1 MKKPSLVAIT
11 LIMLVIAQIAPLAL
25 ARTFAAQAEQKAPPR
40 GIEGSWEGALDVG
53 GAKLRLVLKI
63 SKEKDGSLAATLD
76 SLDQDAMDLP
86 VSSITVDGDALRFE
100 MKIIG
105 GNYEGTLNKDR
116 SEVSGTWR
124 QADTS
129 LPLNLKRVEKKPE
142 TPIKPQEPKKPETAL
157 KPQEPKKPYPYD
169 EEEVSYENKA
179 GGVKLAGTLTL
190 PRATGPFPAV
200 VLITGSGPQN
210 RNEELLGHKPF
221 LVLADHLTRKGIAV
235 LRVDDRGVGGS
246 TGSISTST
254 SEDFAGDVL
263 AGIEILKARK
273 EINSKQ
279 IGLIGHSEGGLIAP
293 MVAARSTD
301 VAFIVLMA
309 GPGLVGEEI
318 LYLQSALIAKASGTP
333 DKTIARSRA
342 AQQAIFAVLKEE
354 KDNTAAEKRIR
365 ENFSKITA
373 DMTDE
378 QKKASGIEATLNAQL
393 KMVLTPWFRYFL
405 TYDPKPALMKVR
417 CPVLAI
423 NGEKDLQVPP
433 DEDLRIIEQTL
444 ASAKNP
450 DYKIV
455 KLPGLNHLFQTSKT
469 GAVSE
474 YAEIQ
479 ETISTT
485 ALDVMSDWILK
496 HTR

>member
-1 MKKPSLVAIT
+1 MTKHSLV
-11 LIMLVIAQIAPLAL
+11 IMALMFLVVAQLAPFSF
-25 ARTFAAQAEQKAPPR
+25 ARTSTAQAEQKTSPR
-40 GIEGSWEGALDVG
+40 GIEGSWEGVLDVG
-53 GAKLRLVLKI
+53 AAKLRLVLKI
-63 SKEKDGSLAATLD
+63 SKDKDGSLAAALD
-76 SLDQDAMDLP
+76 SLDQNAMDLP
-86 VSSITVDGDALRFE
+86 VSSMALNGDALRFE
-100 MKIIG
+100 MKEIG
-105 GNYEGTLNKDR
+105 GLYEGTLNKDR
-116 SEVSGTWR
+116 SELSGTWR
-124 QADTS
+124 QGDNS
-129 LPLNLKRVEKKPE
+129 WPLNLKRVEKKPE
-142 TPIKPQEPKKPETAL
+142 TSA
-157 KPQEPKKPYPYD
+157 KPQEPKKPYPYN

-190 PRATGPFPAV
+190 PRTAGPFPAV

-246 TGSISTST
+246 TGSISNST

-273 EINSKQ
+273 EINSKL

-309 GPGLVGEEI
+309 GPGLIGEEI
-318 LYLQSALIAKASGTP
+318 LYLQGALIAKASGAP
-333 DKTIARSRA
+333 DNAIATSRA
-342 AQQAIFAVLKEE
+342 TQQAIFAVLKEE
-354 KDNTAAEKRIR
+354 KDNAAAEKRMR
-365 ENFSKITA
+365 ENFSKTTA
-373 DMTDE
+373 QMTDE
-378 QKKASGIEATLNAQL
+378 QKKASGIEATFNAQL
-393 KMVLTPWFRYFL
+393 KMVLTPWFRHFL
-405 TYDPKPALMKVR
+405 TYDPKAALMKVR

-433 DEDLRIIEQTL
+433 DEDLKVIEQTL
-444 ASAKNP
+444 AAAKNP
-450 DYKIV
+450 DYKV
-455 KLPGLNHLFQTSKT
+455 MKLPGLNHLFQTCKT

-479 ETISTT
+479 ETISPT

-496 HTR
+496 RTR

>member
-1 MKKPSLVAIT
+1 MKKPYTVT
-11 LIMLVIAQIAPLAL
+11 LALILMLVTQLAPLRSAG
-25 ARTFAAQAEQKAPPR
+25 TYAAQAEQKASTR
-40 GIEGSWEGALDVG
+40 GIEGSWEGVLDVG
-53 GAKLRLVLKI
+53 AAKLRIVLKI
-63 SKEKDGSLAATLD
+63 SKEKDGSFAATLD
-76 SLDQDAMDLP
+76 SLDQNAMDLP
-86 VSSITVDGDALRFE
+86 VSSMTLEGDALRFE
-100 MKIIG
+100 MKVIG
-105 GNYEGTLNKDR
+105 GLYEGTLNKDR

-124 QADTS
+124 QGDQS
-129 LPLNLKRVEKKPE
+129 WPLILKRVEKKPAAA
-142 TPIKPQEPKKPETAL
+142 TSPTDPKKPETSA
-157 KPQEPKKPYPYD
+157 KPQEPKKPYPYS

-246 TGSISTST
+246 TGSIPSST

-263 AGIEILKARK
+263 SGIEFLKTRK
-273 EINSKQ
+273 EINPKQ

-293 MVAARSTD
+293 MVAARSAD

-309 GPGLVGEEI
+309 GPGLIGEEI
-318 LYLQSALIAKASGTP
+318 LYLQGALIAKASGAP
-333 DKTIARSRA
+333 DKAIQSSRA
-342 AQQAIFAVLKEE
+342 NQQAIFAVLKEE
-354 KDNTAAEKRIR
+354 KDNAIAEKRIR

-373 DMTDE
+373 EMTDE
-378 QKKASGIEATLNAQL
+378 QKKASGAGATLDAQL

-433 DEDLRIIEQTL
+433 DEDLRVIEQTL
-444 ASAKNP
+444 AAAKNP
-450 DYKIV
+450 DYKVV
-455 KLPGLNHLFQTSKT
+455 KLPGLNHLFQTCKT
-469 GAVSE
+469 GAISE

-479 ETISTT
+479 ETISPA
-485 ALDVMSDWILK
+485 ALDTMSDWILK

>member
-1 MKKPSLVAIT
+1 MKKPYKVTLALIFLVVT
-11 LIMLVIAQIAPLAL
+11 QLAPLKFAG
-25 ARTFAAQAEQKAPPR
+25 AYAAQAEQKGTPR
-40 GIEGSWEGALDVG
+40 GIEGSWEGVLDVG
-53 GAKLRLVLKI
+53 SAKLRLVLKI
-63 SKEKDGSLAATLD
+63 SKEKDVKYAATLD
-76 SLDQDAMDLP
+76 SLDQNAMDLP
-86 VSSITVDGDALRFE
+86 VNSMTLEGDALRFE
-100 MKIIG
+100 MQAIG
-105 GNYEGTLNKDR
+105 GLYDGKLNKEW
-116 SEVSGTWR
+116 SEVTGTWR
-124 QADTS
+124 QGDLS
-129 LPLNLKRVEKKPE
+129 LPLSFKRVEKKSDAAG
-142 TPIKPQEPKKPETAL
+142 QAEPKKPEAAA
-157 KPQEPKKPYPYD
+157 KPQEPKKPYPYN
-169 EEEVSYENKA
+169 EEEISYENKA

-190 PRATGPFPAV
+190 PRTTGPFPAV

-246 TGSISTST
+246 TGNITTST

-263 AGIEILKARK
+263 AGIEILKTRK

-309 GPGLVGEEI
+309 GPGLIGEEI
-318 LYLQSALIAKASGTP
+318 LYLQGALITKAAGAG
-333 DKTIARSRA
+333 DQTIAASRA
-342 AQQAIFAVLKEE
+342 AQQAIFSVLKEE
-354 KDNTAAEKRIR
+354 KDSAAAEKRIR
-365 ENFSKITA
+365 ENFSKTTA
-373 DMTDE
+373 QMTDE
-378 QKKASGIEATLNAQL
+378 QKKASGIEATFNAQL

-405 TYDPKPALMKVR
+405 TYDPRPALMKVK

-433 DEDLRIIEQTL
+433 DEDLKVIEQTL
-444 ASAKNP
+444 AAAKNP
-450 DYKIV
+450 DYKV
-455 KLPGLNHLFQTSKT
+455 MKLPGLNHLFQTCKT

-479 ETISTT
+479 ETISPT
-485 ALDVMSDWILK
+485 ALDTMSDWILK
-496 HTR
+496 RTK

>member
-1 MKKPSLVAIT
+1 MKKHSLVIMA
-11 LIMLVIAQIAPLAL
+11 LIFLVIAQLGPLSF
-25 ARTFAAQAEQKAPPR
+25 ARTSATQAEQKASPR
-40 GIEGSWEGALDVG
+40 SIEGSWEGALDVG

-63 SKEKDGSLAATLD
+63 SKDKDGSLAAALD
-76 SLDQDAMDLP
+76 SLDQNAMDLP
-86 VSSITVDGDALRFE
+86 VSSMTLNGDALRFE
-100 MKIIG
+100 MKEIG
-105 GNYEGTLNKDR
+105 GLYEGTLNKDR
-116 SEVSGTWR
+116 SELSGTWR
-124 QADTS
+124 QGDNS
-129 LPLNLKRVEKKPE
+129 LPLNLKRVEKKPDA
-142 TPIKPQEPKKPETAL
+142 PLSPAEPKKPETPA
-157 KPQEPKKPYPYD
+157 KPQEPKKPYPYN

-190 PRATGPFPAV
+190 PRTAGPFPAV

-246 TGSISTST
+246 TGSISNST

-293 MVAARSTD
+293 MVAARSND

-309 GPGLVGEEI
+309 GPGLIGEEI
-318 LYLQSALIAKASGTP
+318 LYLQGALIAKASGTP

-342 AQQAIFAVLKEE
+342 TQEAIFAVLKEE
-354 KDNTAAEKRIR
+354 KDNAAAEKRIR
-365 ENFSKITA
+365 ENFSRMTA
-373 DMTDE
+373 EMTDE
-378 QKKASGIEATLNAQL
+378 QKKASANEATINAQL

-405 TYDPKPALMKVR
+405 TYDPKPALMKLR

-433 DEDLRIIEQTL
+433 DEDLRVIEQTL
-444 ASAKNP
+444 AAAKNP
-450 DYKIV
+450 DYKV
-455 KLPGLNHLFQTSKT
+455 MKLPGLNHLFQTCKT

-474 YAEIQ
+474 
-479 ETISTT
+479 
-485 ALDVMSDWILK
+485 
-496 HTR
+496 